1 MNNGHL
7 YLSARGGVAYVDDS
21 VHAWYDAIHQSILLL
36 SFHTQRLQ
44 KLPLDASLDSM
55 AAATATFSPPKNA
68 TTLFDFRAA
77 DTCKEHQISLWPHNM
92 TPILFVQLS
101 IDGQYLAIQRSDIE
115 VQILHCATCA
125 SYWVLC
131 RSKVGN
137 RILHGGVIWSAH
149 SSKKKTTQ
157 HLFLVTKLG
166 LEQYRISSKQHCCAL
181 FRYFGPSV
189 HEFWY
194 AASHGL
200 LLVSSGL
207 RANAVVPFLLHG
219 MNAEKFPELV
229 FSRSICKPDLN
240 LVTLYGEM
248 YVIYTD
254 LRSMKLLVYL
264 ITRTNTTC
272 VRSLNVLLPPET
284 ALENSVVDN
293 LLVCHSMEF
302 NVSFFFDIKCEEIS
316 SDPFSAPL
324 PISLRPP
331 GQVSVITAPGFT
343 RWRFY
348 ASNLV
353 QQSYLVN
360 GSRHVEI
367 RKLQLNLIEICKT
380 CEHHPDIVPFLLRRG
395 DSETAKLLVLKLA
408 RDYFLNHLASCSLVV
423 RLLSTTF
430 MSGSMRRD
438 NVMKLGADW
447 TESFADKD
455 GMVGSLRRRSSA
467 LQALNAKSVLKI
479 RQTDFYDYVWR
490 DMIRDASVVK
500 HCYLSVFL
508 IEYIKNLR
516 QWEVP
521 VEMITCV
528 ALAECY
534 IATEEPNKLYQ
545 FLHYH
550 ALPDSIELAELMIQ
564 KGDTYP
570 ALIQVGLDM
579 FFRLQEFRSM
589 IRTFLSI
596 GQTEQ
601 GLQFAFKNMDLRS
614 CVASIFPGVMF
625 YDSLI
630 RSVTSSNLIRS
641 SLQVT
646 QMLGSL
652 LLFLKIWDPAS
663 LRRSN
668 TTSLSTLAT
677 SATNPFPDNLV
688 LSSSRAKLRKAY
700 GFAELKG

>member
-1 MNNGHL
+1 
-7 YLSARGGVAYVDDS
+7 
-21 VHAWYDAIHQSILLL
+21 
-36 SFHTQRLQ
+36 
-44 KLPLDASLDSM
+44 
-55 AAATATFSPPKNA
+55 
-68 TTLFDFRAA
+68 
-77 DTCKEHQISLWPHNM
+77 
-92 TPILFVQLS
+92 
-101 IDGQYLAIQRSDIE
+101 
-115 VQILHCATCA
+115 
-125 SYWVLC
+125 
-131 RSKVGN
+131 
-137 RILHGGVIWSAH
+137 
-149 SSKKKTTQ
+149 
-157 HLFLVTKLG
+157 
-166 LEQYRISSKQHCCAL
+166 
-181 FRYFGPSV
+181 
-189 HEFWY
+189 
-194 AASHGL
+194 
-200 LLVSSGL
+200 
-207 RANAVVPFLLHG
+207 
-219 MNAEKFPELV
+219 
-229 FSRSICKPDLN
+229 
-240 LVTLYGEM
+240 
-248 YVIYTD
+248 
-254 LRSMKLLVYL
+254 
-264 ITRTNTTC
+264 
-272 VRSLNVLLPPET
+272 
-284 ALENSVVDN
+284 
-293 LLVCHSMEF
+293 
-302 NVSFFFDIKCEEIS
+302 
-316 SDPFSAPL
+316 
-324 PISLRPP
+324 
-331 GQVSVITAPGFT
+331 
-343 RWRFY
+343 
-348 ASNLV
+348 
-353 QQSYLVN
+353 
-360 GSRHVEI
+360 
-367 RKLQLNLIEICKT
+367 
-380 CEHHPDIVPFLLRRG
+380 
-395 DSETAKLLVLKLA
+395 
-408 RDYFLNHLASCSLVV
+408 
-423 RLLSTTF
+423 
-430 MSGSMRRD
+430 MRRD

-490 DMIRDASVVK
+490 DMIRDASV
-500 HCYLSVFL
+500 
-508 IEYIKNLR
+508 
-516 QWEVP
+516 
-521 VEMITCV
+521 
-528 ALAECY
+528 ECY

-630 RSVTSSNLIRS
+630 RSVT
-641 SLQVT
+641 